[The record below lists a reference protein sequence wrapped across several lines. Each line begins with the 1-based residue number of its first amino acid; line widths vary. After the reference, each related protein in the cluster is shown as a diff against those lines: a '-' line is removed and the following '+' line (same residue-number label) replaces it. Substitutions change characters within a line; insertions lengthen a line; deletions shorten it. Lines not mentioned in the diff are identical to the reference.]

1 MCLINVR
8 LKKVI
13 RCDPRHGLIDL
24 TTHLGEKNY
33 DNGYAKGTIEPLIKN
48 FKSW

>member
-8 LKKVI
+8 LKKVF
-13 RCDPRHGLIDL
+13 RCDPRQGPIDL

-33 DNGYAKGTIEPLIKN
+33 ENGYAKVTIEPLINN
-48 FKSW
+48 FKIW